1 MNSSPQRGLIETLA
15 FGFSTI
21 HRRTFLLLTPIFI
34 DLFLWLGPKST
45 IAPLL
50 LSDPAITSIDNNSIT
65 SLLGMLNVWG
75 LLAIQ
80 IPTVVGYTTIEISPV
95 IIGRMDLHSWLIV
108 VPLVTILAVF
118 GILFSCVYR
127 SMIASAI
134 KNESSSRNALM
145 ARVILAW
152 LRFSLL
158 AVTIL
163 SVPLIMIALIQM
175 GYSIIASLLTIP
187 ILIAAFYAFFT
198 VDALFVSN
206 VGPKT
211 AFQYAHLVV
220 RKYFGAAL
228 GIFLIV
234 TLISL
239 GMALIWASL
248 AMNSIGTLTAI
259 FGNAYVATG
268 LTASS
273 MVFYQD
279 RISTIQAQEG

>member
-1 MNSSPQRGLIETLA
+1 MNSDAQRGIIETLV

-50 LSDPAITSIDNNSIT
+50 LNDPAINPIDNNSIA
-65 SLLGMLNVWG
+65 GFFAIFNVWG
-75 LLAIQ
+75 LLAIE
-80 IPTVVGYTTIEISPV
+80 IPTVVGYTTIEIAPV
-95 IIGRMDLHSWLIV
+95 SIGQMNLHSWLVAI
-108 VPLVTILAVF
+108 PLVITLTVF

-134 KNESSSRNALM
+134 KNEPSSRNMLL
-145 ARVILAW
+145 ARVVLAW

-158 AVTIL
+158 AITIL
-163 SVPLIMIALIQM
+163 CVPLMMISLVEL
-175 GYSIIASLLTIP
+175 GYAAIASLLTIP
-187 ILIAAFYAFFT
+187 VLVAAFYVFFT
-198 VDALFVSN
+198 IDALFVSN

-211 AFQYAHLVV
+211 AFQFAHAVV
-220 RKYFGAAL
+220 RKHFRAAL

-239 GMALIWASL
+239 GMALIWAYL

-279 RISTIQAQEG
+279 RISIIQEQEG